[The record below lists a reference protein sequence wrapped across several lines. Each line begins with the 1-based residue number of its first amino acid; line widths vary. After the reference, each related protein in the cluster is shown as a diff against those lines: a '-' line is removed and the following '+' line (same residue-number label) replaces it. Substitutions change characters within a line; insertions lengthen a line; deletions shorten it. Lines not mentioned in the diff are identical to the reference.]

1 MMKCCTVL
9 VAFIVLMAVS
19 CQERTPN
26 RDFIPVLKQQVYAL
40 QEAVKA
46 ADRGRLDSLLTDDL
60 REHNGA
66 DSLIRFVSGADG
78 RFQFAQFAQCEIL
91 YNDDKARAD
100 CVLLDSAGQAGGAV
114 TLTMVNT
121 QGKWLL
127 KRFETKPAG
136 AGQ

>member
-1 MMKCCTVL
+1 MRQL
-9 VAFIVLMAVS
+9 YAAFAALTVLMAAS
-19 CQERTPN
+19 CQEQTPN

-40 QEAVKA
+40 QEAVKG
-46 ADRGRLDSLLTDDL
+46 ADRARLDSLMIDDL
-60 REHNGA
+60 REQNGA
-66 DSLIRFVSGADG
+66 DSLIRFVGGADG

-100 CVLLDSAGQAGGAV
+100 CVLLDSAGQAGPAV
-114 TLTMVNT
+114 TLTMVNK

-127 KRFETKPAG
+127 KRFEEKPAG